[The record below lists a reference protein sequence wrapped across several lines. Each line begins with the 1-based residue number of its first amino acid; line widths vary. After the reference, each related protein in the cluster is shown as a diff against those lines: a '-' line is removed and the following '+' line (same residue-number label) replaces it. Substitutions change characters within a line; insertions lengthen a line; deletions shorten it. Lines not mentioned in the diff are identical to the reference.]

1 MKSRV
6 KAFVAAQKT
15 PLKWLVLDASAIN
28 IVDAT
33 GLRKFDGLREEL
45 AAVGVSVY
53 VARLKR
59 HLGHFF
65 NEDFV
70 KTRRERG
77 NKHLFQTL
85 RRRKKAQKSL
95 MQALQPTIDDYLKHQ
110 HAASEPEKDSVAG
123 EQDLSVH
130 KRRLQALKPAID
142 AFLKQQQEAG
152 RIANDENVAD
162 QAWMSSNGGSC

>member
-1 MKSRV
+1 MFSLWRAIGHPGWPVTSSRV
-6 KAFVAAQKT
+6 VGRCDSASGGYRLLGPGGCAAGYRYVLRNFSTLHLRTVRFLT
-15 PLKWLVLDASAIN
+15 PAVEGLTSADASA
-28 IVDAT
+28 
-33 GLRKFDGLREEL
+33 K
-45 AAVGVSVY
+45 
-53 VARLKR
+53 ARR
-59 HLGHFF
+59 
-65 NEDFV
+65 
-70 KTRRERG
+70 
-77 NKHLFQTL
+77 Q
-85 RRRKKAQKSL
+85 KAQKSL

-162 QAWMSSNGGSC
+162 QAMDEQQWREPLELPG